1 MQTSFQTLKLQD
13 QLISGLKKQ
22 NIVSPTPIQAL
33 TYPAFLEGKDLMV
46 ESHTGSGKTLA
57 FLLPLF
63 EKINKDLKA
72 NQAIILAPT
81 HELAHQIHEQIK
93 LLAKNSDLPI
103 TSILLMGEVSI
114 EKQII
119 KLREK
124 PQIIVGSPGRI
135 LDLMMKKKISV
146 STLETV
152 LLDEADNLLET
163 SQSATVKKLLYHIGN
178 NVQVAMFSASM
189 SASVKQLAAPF
200 LKAPVFLHTSE
211 KTALNPNIEH
221 FYIKTELREKFDTL
235 KKLLLATNT
244 PRALVFVSQ
253 HTDTRLLVEKLNY
266 HGFTVA
272 TISGKLSKEER
283 KNALAQFKAGKVRI
297 LLSSDLSARGL
308 DVAHIMHIFHYD
320 LPLTPQ
326 DYLHRSGRSARNGQK
341 GTSIS
346 ILTPKD
352 LGIIGLLE
360 RTFKIKP
367 NEIALIKGR
376 VKNLVTNEF
385 LETAQVPTVL
395 EETSVSKK
403 RNKYPKGFNSNN
415 PNKKTRGKENSS
427 NSSATKETKAQK
439 QTSKTSAHDAKRL
452 PKKMIQTKKASIEP
466 DFLTS
471 GSLADALRLIEEA
484 GLTKNNE

>member
-1 MQTSFQTLKLQD
+1 MQTSFQTLKLKD
-13 QLISGLKKQ
+13 ELISGLKKQ

-33 TYPAFLEGKDLMV
+33 TYPAFIEGKDLMV

-63 EKINKDLKA
+63 EKINTNLKV

-93 LLAKNSDLPI
+93 LLSKNSGLSI

-114 EKQII
+114 EKQIV

-135 LDLMMKKKISV
+135 LDLMMKKKISA
-146 STLETV
+146 STLETI
-152 LLDEADNLLET
+152 LLDEADNLLES

-178 NVQVAMFSASM
+178 HVQVAMFSASM
-189 SASVKQLAAPF
+189 SPHVQKLATPF
-200 LKAPVFLHTSE
+200 LKNPVFLQTSE

-221 FYIKTELREKFDTL
+221 FYIKTDLREKFDTL
-235 KKLLLATNT
+235 KKLLLATST
-244 PRALVFVSQ
+244 PRALIFVSQ
-253 HTDTRLLVEKLNY
+253 HTDTRVLVEKLNY

-283 KNALAQFKAGKVRI
+283 KNALAQFKAGKVKL

-308 DVAHIMHIFHYD
+308 DVAHITHIFHYD

-326 DYLHRSGRSARNGQK
+326 DYLHRAGRSARNGEK
-341 GTSIS
+341 GISIS

-360 RTFKIKP
+360 RTFKMKP
-367 NEIALIKGR
+367 NEIILTKGR
-376 VKNLVTNEF
+376 IKNLATNDF
-385 LETAQVPTVL
+385 LEAIQTPKAL
-395 EETSVSKK
+395 EESSVSKK
-403 RNKYPKGFNSNN
+403 RNKYPKGFNQ
-415 PNKKTRGKENSS
+415 NKPSKKAKSKENASHSLDTKASS
-427 NSSATKETKAQK
+427 NE
-439 QTSKTSAHDAKRL
+439 L
-452 PKKMIQTKKASIEP
+452 

-471 GSLADALRLIEEA
+471 GTLADALRLIEEA
-484 GLTKNNE
+484 GFTKNNE

>member
-1 MQTSFQTLKLQD
+1 MQTSFQALQLKD
-13 QLISGLKKQ
+13 ALISGLKKQ
-22 NIVSPTPIQAL
+22 NIITPTSIQAL
-33 TYPAFLEGKDLMV
+33 TYPTFLEGKDLMV

-63 EKINKDLKA
+63 EKINTDLKA

-93 LLAKNSDLPI
+93 LLAKNSGLSI

-119 KLREK
+119 KLRDK

-135 LDLMMKKKISV
+135 LDLMMKKKISA
-146 STLETV
+146 STIETV
-152 LLDEADNLLET
+152 ILDEADNLLES
-163 SQSATVKKLLYHIGN
+163 SQSATVKKLLYQIGHT
-178 NVQVAMFSASM
+178 VQVAMFSASM
-189 SASVKQLAAPF
+189 NPSTEKLAAPF
-200 LKAPVFLHTSE
+200 LKDYVFLHTSE
-211 KTALNPNIEH
+211 KTALNPDIEH
-221 FYIKTELREKFDTL
+221 FYIKTALREKFDTL

-244 PRALVFVSQ
+244 PRALIFVSQ
-253 HTDTRLLVEKLNY
+253 HTDTKVLVDKLNY

-283 KNALAQFKAGKVRI
+283 KNALSQFKSGKVKL

-308 DVAHIMHIFHYD
+308 DVAHITHIFHYD

-326 DYLHRSGRSARNGQK
+326 DYLHRAGRTARNGEK

-367 NEIALIKGR
+367 NEIILTKGR
-376 VKNLVTNEF
+376 IKNLETNDF
-385 LETAQVPTVL
+385 LEAAQTPQGL
-395 EETSVSKK
+395 EEAPKDKK
-403 RNKYPKGFNSNN
+403 RNKYPKGFNSNQPSKKAKVKDN
-415 PNKKTRGKENSS
+415 ASKKT
-427 NSSATKETKAQK
+427 K
-439 QTSKTSAHDAKRL
+439 QNNINDEVDL
-452 PKKMIQTKKASIEP
+452 
-466 DFLTS
+466 LTS
-471 GSLADALRLIEEA
+471 GTLADALRLIEEA

>member
-1 MQTSFQTLKLQD
+1 MQTSFQTLQLKD
-13 QLISGLKKQ
+13 ELISGLKKQ

-33 TYPAFLEGKDLMV
+33 TYPAFLEGKDL
-46 ESHTGSGKTLA
+46 TLA

-93 LLAKNSDLPI
+93 LLAKNSGLPI
-103 TSILLMGEVSI
+103 TSILIMGEVSI

-163 SQSATVKKLLYHIGN
+163 SQSATVKKLLYHIGT

-189 SASVKQLAAPF
+189 GASVKQLAAPF
-200 LKAPVFLHTSE
+200 LKDPVFLHTSE
-211 KTALNPNIEH
+211 KTVLNPDIEH

-235 KKLLLATNT
+235 KKLLQATNT

-253 HTDTRLLVEKLNY
+253 HTDTRVLVEKLKY

-283 KNALAQFKAGKVRI
+283 KNALAQFKTGKVKI

-308 DVAHIMHIFHYD
+308 DVAHITHIFHYD

-326 DYLHRSGRSARNGQK
+326 DYLHRSGRSARNGEK
-341 GTSIS
+341 GTSIT

-367 NEIALIKGR
+367 NEITLTKGR
-376 VKNLVTNEF
+376 IKNLVTNDF
-385 LETAQVPTVL
+385 LEASQIPTVL
-395 EETSVSKK
+395 EETSENKK
-403 RNKYPKGFNSNN
+403 RNKYPKGFNSKS
-415 PNKKTRGKENSS
+415 PDKK
-427 NSSATKETKAQK
+427 AKETKVQK
-439 QTSKTSAHDAKRL
+439 QPSKTSSHDAKRL
-452 PKKMIQTKKASIEP
+452 PKKMIQTKQASIEP
-466 DFLTS
+466 DLLTS
-471 GSLADALRLIEEA
+471 GSLADALKLIEEA